1 MFASTIFECTIMIG
15 GFILSKGYESF
26 NNSETSFR
34 KSTLIQER
42 IGLVSTHMYKQFLEY
57 QHATLNATEIFS
69 EMIDNLKATAESM
82 KQSFVS
88 RGITAENIFVEY
100 NKDKS
105 VVVINILWH
114 TISFTTRCNYEPQ
127 ALFREGNS
135 PMFSGRIMAINGNYN
150 DLIEGAKSRHEIMER
165 LLSKEVASLYV
176 PADKAQNSIFKIR
189 HLSNREFFLN
199 SSDASREFV
208 LKVIETICGGGL
220 YHEEGSRKSFNI

>member
-1 MFASTIFECTIMIG
+1 MLG
-15 GFILSKGYESF
+15 GIILSKGYENF
-26 NNSETSFR
+26 NNSETAFR

-57 QHATLNATEIFS
+57 QRATMNTTEIFS
-69 EMIDNLKATAESM
+69 EMIDNLKAIADTL
-82 KQSFVS
+82 KQSFAS
-88 RGITAENIFVEY
+88 RGITTENIYIDHDKE
-100 NKDKS
+100 KS

-114 TISFTTRCNYEPQ
+114 TIILTTRCNYEPQ
-127 ALFREGNS
+127 ALFREGNH

-150 DLIEGAKSRHEIMER
+150 ELMEGAKSRHEMMER
-165 LLSKEVASLYV
+165 LLEKEVASLFV
-176 PADKAQNSIFKIR
+176 PADKAQNSIFKIK
-189 HLSNREFFLN
+189 HLSNREFFLS

>member
-1 MFASTIFECTIMIG
+1 M
-15 GFILSKGYESF
+15 SKSYESF

-42 IGLVSTHMYKQFLEY
+42 IGLVSTHMYKQFLDY
-57 QHATLNATEIFS
+57 QHATLNTAEIFV
-69 EMIDNLKATAESM
+69 EMIDNLKAIADSL
-82 KQSFVS
+82 KQSFAS
-88 RGITAENIFVEY
+88 RGVTTQNIYVDY
-100 NKDKS
+100 DKDKT

-127 ALFREGNS
+127 ALFRES
-135 PMFSGRIMAINGNYN
+135 APPMFSGRIMAINGNYN
-150 DLIEGAKSRHEIMER
+150 ELTENIASRNQIMEI
-165 LLSKEVASLYV
+165 LLDKEVASLYV
-176 PADKAQNSIFKIR
+176 PADKTQNSIFKIR

-199 SSDASREFV
+199 NTDASREFV